1 MERKK
6 GSERERKK
14 RSEMMV
20 RDRQRKREKKSAT
33 EKECNEK
40 LLLAVNIIIIIGTMN
55 NFFPEKNEGERKR
68 KRKTL
73 NGSDGK

>member
-1 MERKK
+1 M
-6 GSERERKK
+6 
-14 RSEMMV
+14 
-20 RDRQRKREKKSAT
+20 

-40 LLLAVNIIIIIGTMN
+40 LLLAVNIIIIGTMN